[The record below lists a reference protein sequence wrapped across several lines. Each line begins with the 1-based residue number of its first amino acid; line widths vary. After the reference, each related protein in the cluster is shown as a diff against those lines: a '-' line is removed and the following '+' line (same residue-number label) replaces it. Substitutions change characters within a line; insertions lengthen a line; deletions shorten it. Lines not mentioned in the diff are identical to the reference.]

1 MFVMLLTK
9 GPFALVPRGFRS
21 QPVDAGEVA
30 SRMTSLV
37 LGDPAGRV
45 PDFGGPRVEDSKE
58 MVHSYLS
65 LIRRRRLMLPI
76 PAPGRT
82 AAAFRAGGH
91 LVSDGERGTR
101 TFDDYL
107 RSRIRPDGSI
117 EPPYDL
123 MQRLWALTKARAVA
137 GSTS

>member
-1 MFVMLLTK
+1 M
-9 GPFALVPRGFRS
+9 
-21 QPVDAGEVA
+21 GEVA
-30 SRMTSLV
+30 ARLSSLV

-45 PDFGGPRVEDSKE
+45 PDLGGPRVEDSEE
-58 MVHSYLS
+58 MVHTYLS
-65 LIRRRRLMLPI
+65 LVRRRPLMLPI
-76 PAPGRT
+76 PAPGRI

-91 LVSDGERGTR
+91 LLSDGERGTR
-101 TFDDYL
+101 TFEEYI

-137 GSTS
+137 GATFYCPAFELSYGWSC